1 MTSENT
7 KRKKRTGSSGSRSQS
22 REGQDAGGKKTTGPS
37 SADKIQS
44 RGMNLDGKSSMS
56 VGSRNPRPSGGVVS
70 TIHAGSTGSAQQRNT
85 PGTSDPRT
93 KPGRDSSST
102 PQFRKF
108 SHGANGAQAVNS
120 SVPSSIGHSPGEG
133 SNRSNDSGGDASSL
147 LTAQTPSLYNPQEK
161 DPKRE
166 ALEKK
171 LQLQEYVR
179 HELFPRWKFFTCPS
193 QLVYDAQKG
202 SIVLKICDS
211 LNVSEL
217 GRMTWWERNKGTVVQ
232 ILNMRRNEV
241 TAYVKKR
248 FIGKKNL

>member
-1 MTSENT
+1 MTSENSKKQ
-7 KRKKRTGSSGSRSQS
+7 KRKGSGSRSQS
-22 REGQDAGGKKTTGPS
+22 RAGQDAGGKTTGPS
-37 SADKIQS
+37 SADKS
-44 RGMNLDGKSSMS
+44 KSSGMDVEGKSSMS
-56 VGSRNPRPSGGVVS
+56 VGSRNPRPSSVVVS
-70 TIHAGSTGSAQQRNT
+70 TTVHAGSTSSAHQRNT
-85 PGTSDPRT
+85 PGTTGSEPGT
-93 KPGRDSSST
+93 KARIDSST

-108 SHGANGAQAVNS
+108 TNSAHGAQAV
-120 SVPSSIGHSPGEG
+120 PLTIGRSPGDG
-133 SNRSNDSGGDASSL
+133 SNRSNDSGGDTSSQ

-217 GRMTWWERNKGTVVQ
+217 GRMTWWERNKATVVQ